1 MRLIRIHTP
10 EPLQP
15 GATASLGGQA
25 ASHVARVLRL
35 RAGCAVTLFNGDG
48 WDYPGTIAAIGAARI
63 EVALQDRAA
72 AAPEPPVALT
82 LVQGISRGER
92 MDFVMQKGTEL
103 GVARFIPVLAARG
116 VVRLEARQAARRT
129 AHWQSVVIAAC
140 EQCGRARIPRVEMP
154 QALRDWLARPA
165 EAGAR
170 RVLLAPH
177 APLPLAALAPGPGA
191 IELLIGPEGGFEEP
205 ECEAAVAVGYES
217 RSLGPRTLRTETA
230 ALAAIV
236 ALQVALGDL
245 R

>member
-15 GATASLGGQA
+15 GATARLGGQA
-25 ASHVARVLRL
+25 AAHVARVLRL
-35 RAGCAVTLFNGDG
+35 RAGGAVTLFNGDG
-48 WDYPGTIAAIGAARI
+48 WDYPGTIAAIGAARV
-63 EVALQDRAA
+63 EVALQDRVA
-72 AAPEPPVALT
+72 AAPEPPLALT

-103 GVARFIPVLAARG
+103 GVARFVPVLATRG
-116 VVRLEARQAARRT
+116 VVRLDARQAVRRM

-140 EQCGRARIPRVEMP
+140 EQCGRARVPQVDTP
-154 QALRDWLARPA
+154 QALQDWLARPA

-177 APLPLAALAPGPGA
+177 ASLPLAALAPGPAA
-191 IELLIGPEGGFEEP
+191 IDLLIGPEGGLEEP
-205 ECEAAVAVGYES
+205 EYEAAVAAGYES

-236 ALQVALGDL
+236 ALQIALGDL